1 MDAMKEDS
9 GVEGGLVEGG
19 IAEDGSGKDVLA
31 EGSLVEGGTGNG
43 AVNDHHQFGMKWK
56 GKGKAR
62 AAEPAI
68 EHYDI
73 EVSLTSGFEEKNTVG
88 FYKNVKFNECVLEDA
103 SFQYCTFVNV
113 CFDKCNFEKTLFA
126 NVYLKDV
133 QFTGCNFN
141 GNTWMY
147 DRLESRKI
155 GPGNLSE
162 LFPTKSKTGSGV
174 PSECLDAGFLQM
186 QLALTDG
193 SYVQL
198 DETLAKQLQDEENSK
213 PHALSQAPDSKIESG
228 VASDGNDRQ
237 TRKYEIS
244 RGGPAIGER
253 AHLGYDAGIV
263 TGFDENG
270 YPLVEN
276 PYFPSETSIERALAA
291 TASTSAASTP
301 TAQHHP
307 PQRQLIRIHNAAET
321 TAPTPPPAPIPAA
334 PQPPRA
340 RVPHFK
346 LACEERRERE
356 AAEAA
361 DVAAFV
367 QSTARVQ
374 SAAEVAR
381 IAAWNA
387 ETVAAQPDLA
397 ARLRDRTSGRAARV
411 VPLLA
416 GEGVVVAEGDVV
428 VVRKT
433 AGKGDGWE
441 SE

>member
-31 EGSLVEGGTGNG
+31 EGGLVEGGTGNG

-270 YPLVEN
+270 A
-276 PYFPSETSIERALAA
+276 RAGSHCIHLRGID
-291 TASTSAASTP
+291 P
-301 TAQHHP
+301 PAQHHP

>member
-1 MDAMKEDS
+1 MDAMKED
-9 GVEGGLVEGG
+9 GRVEG
-19 IAEDGSGKDVLA
+19 VLA
-31 EGSLVEGGTGNG
+31 EGDLAEGVLAESGTTGKDAVEEERN
-43 AVNDHHQFGMKWK
+43 FGMKWK

-73 EVSLTSGFEEKNTVG
+73 EVSLTSRFEEKNTVG

-113 CFDKCNFEKTLFA
+113 TFDKCNFEKTLFA

-133 QFTGCNFN
+133 HFTGCEFI

-147 DRLESRKI
+147 DRLENSQI
-155 GPGNLSE
+155 GADE
-162 LFPTKSKTGSGV
+162 MHQLFPTKSKTGSGV
-174 PSECLDAGFLQM
+174 PLECLDAGFLQM
-186 QLALTDG
+186 QLVLTDAPQ
-193 SYVQL
+193 VQP
-198 DETLAKQLQDEENSK
+198 DEALAKQLQDEENSK
-213 PHALSQAPDSKIESG
+213 LYALSKVAESKVGSE
-228 VASDGNDRQ
+228 VASGGNDRQ
-237 TRKYEIS
+237 TWKYEIS

-270 YPLVEN
+270 YPPVEN
-276 PYFPSETSIERALAA
+276 LYFPSETSIERALAA
-291 TASTSAASTP
+291 TASISSASTSTP
-301 TAQHHP
+301 QHHP

-361 DVAAFV
+361 DVAAFL
-367 QSTARVQ
+367 QSTARMQ

-387 ETVAAQPDLA
+387 ETVAGQPDFA
-397 ARLRDRTSGRAARV
+397 ARLRDRASGRVTRA

-416 GEGVVVAEGDVV
+416 GEGVVAAEGDVGAA
-428 VVRKT
+428 RKA
-433 AGKGDGWE
+433 AGKGYGWE

>member
-1 MDAMKEDS
+1 MDAMKED
-9 GVEGGLVEGG
+9 GRVEG
-19 IAEDGSGKDVLA
+19 VLA
-31 EGSLVEGGTGNG
+31 EGDLAEGVLAESGTTGKDAVEEERN
-43 AVNDHHQFGMKWK
+43 FGMKWK

-73 EVSLTSGFEEKNTVG
+73 EASLTSGFEEKNTVG
-88 FYKNVKFNECVLEDA
+88 FYKNVKFNECVLDDA
-103 SFQYCTFVNV
+103 SFQYCTLIDVTFE
-113 CFDKCNFEKTLFA
+113 DCNFEKTVFA
-126 NVYLKDV
+126 NIHLKDMHFV
-133 QFTGCNFN
+133 DCNFL

-147 DRLESRKI
+147 DRLESCKI
-155 GPGNLSE
+155 GPSNLSE
-162 LFPTKSKTGSGV
+162 LFPTKSKMGSGV
-174 PSECLDAGFLQM
+174 PSECLDAGFLQT

-193 SYVQL
+193 SYIQL

-213 PHALSQAPDSKIESG
+213 PHALSQTPDSKSESG
-228 VASDGNDRQ
+228 GASDGNERQ
-237 TRKYEIS
+237 SWKYEIS

-253 AHLGYDAGIV
+253 AHLGHDAGIV

-276 PYFPSETSIERALAA
+276 PYFLSETSIERALAA
-291 TASTSAASTP
+291 TASISSASTSTP
-301 TAQHHP
+301 QHHP
-307 PQRQLIRIHNAAET
+307 PQRQLIRVYHGAEI
-321 TAPTPPPAPIPAA
+321 TAPAATPAPIPAT

-340 RVPHFK
+340 RIPHFK

-387 ETVAAQPDLA
+387 ETVAGQPDLA
-397 ARLRDRTSGRAARV
+397 ARLRDRASGRVTRV

-416 GEGVVVAEGDVV
+416 GEGVVVAGEDVAAA
-428 VVRKT
+428 RKA
-433 AGKGDGWE
+433 AGKGDGRE

>member
-1 MDAMKEDS
+1 MDAKKEDS

-19 IAEDGSGKDVLA
+19 IAEHGSGKDVLA
-31 EGSLVEGGTGNG
+31 EGGLVEGGPGKG
-43 AVNDHHQFGMKWK
+43 AVHNDHNFGMKWK

-62 AAEPAI
+62 ATEPAI
-68 EHYDI
+68 EYYDI
-73 EVSLTSGFEEKNTVG
+73 HFKLTSGFEEKNTVG
-88 FYKNVKFNECVLEDA
+88 FYKNVKFNGCVLEDA

-113 CFDKCNFEKTLFA
+113 TFDNCNFEKTLFA

-133 QFTGCNFN
+133 QFTECNFN

-162 LFPTKSKTGSGV
+162 LFPTKSKSGSGV

-213 PHALSQAPDSKIESG
+213 PQALSKVPDLKIESG
-228 VASDGNDRQ
+228 VASGGHDRQ
-237 TRKYEIS
+237 TWTKGIS

-291 TASTSAASTP
+291 TASISSASTSTP
-301 TAQHHP
+301 QHHP
-307 PQRQLIRIHNAAET
+307 PQRQLIRAHNAAET
-321 TAPTPPPAPIPAA
+321 AAPAPPPAPIPAA

-361 DVAAFV
+361 DVATFL
-367 QSTARVQ
+367 QSTARMQ

-387 ETVAAQPDLA
+387 GTVAAQAQCA
-397 ARLRDRTSGRAARV
+397 ARLRDRWVDVGRV

-416 GEGVVVAEGDVV
+416 GEGVVVAGEDVV
-428 VVRKT
+428 AARKA